1 MQCTVCSLTDQIISR
16 TRNDRVEVHHLDF
29 NSLQS
34 VRQFSKQ
41 IHSTVDKLD
50 VLVNNAAIA
59 CAASDKT
66 ADGLNTI
73 MQVNHFGPFL
83 LNNLLLGEF
92 CVGGEEA

>member
-1 MQCTVCSLTDQIISR
+1 M
-16 TRNDRVEVHHLDF
+16 HHLDLS
-29 NSLQS
+29 SLQS

-41 IHSTVDKLD
+41 MHSTVDKLD

-92 CVGGEEA
+92 CVGDEDAGLSLQNKTQRLS